1 MFFVGLDLGQ
11 KRDFSAVAVVE
22 RDAAAGCLR
31 VRHLERMALGTP
43 YTAVVAR
50 VGEILRHP
58 ALARQSRLVVDATGV
73 GLPVVELL
81 RGARLPCA
89 VTAVTITSGEQAHGR
104 GDEWHV
110 PKRDLLTGLQVLLE
124 ERRLKVNRELKG
136 SEALVKELADVRL
149 HPRAGGRAKMGAE
162 GQGEHDDLVLAVAL
176 ACWRA
181 QRREIGYGSARL
193 PGI

>member
-1 MFFVGLDLGQ
+1 MYFVGLDLGQ

-22 RDAAAGCLR
+22 REEYGCLR

-43 YTAVVAR
+43 YTRVVSR

-58 ALARQSRLVVDATGV
+58 ALAARSRLVVDATGV
-73 GLPVVELL
+73 GVPVVELL

-89 VTAVTITSGEQAHGR
+89 VTAVTITSGERAHGR
-104 GDEWHV
+104 GEEWHV

-124 ERRLKVNRELKG
+124 EKRLKVNRKLRG
-136 SEALVKELADVRL
+136 SDALVREMADVRL
-149 HPRAGGRAKMGAE
+149 HPRAGGHVRMGAE

-176 ACWRA
+176 ACWQAR
-181 QRREIGYGSARL
+181 RREIGFGTQRI